1 MPLSSYKPLL
11 PLVIMGS
18 ALIIS
23 VNVNAQG
30 LQCNNPASAIEK
42 TICASSALTKMN
54 NRLEQAYAQLKKTQ
68 SPVDQV
74 VTTNTQSQSHE
85 HIKK

>member
-42 TICASSALTKMN
+42 NDLRFLGIN
-54 NRLEQAYAQLKKTQ
+54 QNE
-68 SPVDQV
+68 
-74 VTTNTQSQSHE
+74 
-85 HIKK
+85 